1 MTNGRG
7 TLGVQNSRKCT
18 ELIEKFYECQKNF
31 GMWQKIGGSCLD
43 AREKMEQCLYEEYVA
58 RRTQNLKE
66 SQERMQKFAK
76 LKEEHNLQSQ

>member
-7 TLGVQNSRKCT
+7 NLGVQNSRQCN
-18 ELIEKFYECQKNF
+18 EFIDQFYECQKKF

-43 AREKMEQCLYEEYVA
+43 ARERMEQCLYQEYVE

-66 SQERMQKFAK
+66 SQERMRRFAE
-76 LKEEHNLQSQ
+76 LKEENSKL

>member
-7 TLGVQNSRKCT
+7 NLGVQNSRQCN
-18 ELIEKFYECQKNF
+18 ELIDQFYECQKKF

-43 AREKMEQCLYEEYVA
+43 AREKMEQCLYQEYVE

-66 SQERMQKFAK
+66 SQERMRRFAE
-76 LKEEHNLQSQ
+76 LKKENPKVQ